1 MSNAEKGT
9 EKECSDS
16 DGDVLLYLYFNAYGL
31 KLDENPLSLS
41 NRKPTGIQE
50 MKVRRH
56 RCMTCDMSNKA
67 SIYYL
72 QIFILSRSGYLLTY
86 IPTAVKRM
94 LKRRPR
100 RGRARCRT
108 TLRHLSTFL
117 WNLHNVMFLH
127 LLNTL
132 YVDAY

>member
-41 NRKPTGIQE
+41 NRKPIGIQE

-56 RCMTCDMSNKA
+56 RCMTCDMSFD
-67 SIYYL
+67 IY
-72 QIFILSRSGYLLTY
+72 LTKPRY
-86 IPTAVKRM
+86 IIYKSSYCPGQDT
-94 LKRRPR
+94 
-100 RGRARCRT
+100 
-108 TLRHLSTFL
+108 
-117 WNLHNVMFLH
+117 
-127 LLNTL
+127 
-132 YVDAY
+132 Y